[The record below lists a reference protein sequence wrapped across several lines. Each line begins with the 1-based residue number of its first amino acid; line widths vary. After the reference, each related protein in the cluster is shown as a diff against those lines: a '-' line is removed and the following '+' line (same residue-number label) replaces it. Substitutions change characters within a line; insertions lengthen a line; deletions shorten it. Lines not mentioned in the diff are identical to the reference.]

1 MVYCIGECI
10 KITILWFTQRYTA
23 ATGESV
29 LQGYRRLGRSYVWL
43 FLVMTVLTGVV
54 AIAGVS
60 FLTGALVT
68 LILPDAWTHVKIA
81 CTIVVVL
88 LSLIVAAGHYHVVD
102 RFTKWLV
109 ILLAVATFV
118 ALVMAISNGPV
129 GDSIVLGS
137 TLLLILALLLARLME
152 MRCHRGRG

>member
-1 MVYCIGECI
+1 M
-10 KITILWFTQRYTA
+10 
-23 ATGESV
+23 
-29 LQGYRRLGRSYVWL
+29 LQGYRRLGRGYVWL
-43 FLVMTVLTGVV
+43 FLVMTLLTGVV

-118 ALVMAISNGPV
+118 ALVMAISSGPV
-129 GDSIVLGS
+129 ADSVLLGS
-137 TLLLILALLLARLME
+137 HTLRLWLLLARLME
-152 MRCHRGRG
+152 MRRHRGRG